1 MKSRERGISYAHPRA
16 RTARPRAMDSFE
28 ESFAYCHHR
37 VGATLQVAVA
47 VDGSKVSKKALD
59 LAVALANE
67 KRHPDDAT
75 LDILHVETDPQAPA
89 FLSPE
94 HIEKECALRT
104 TGPDLKVAAKFHALA
119 KPLDESVEHVLAKAA
134 EARDV
139 DLLVVGATGLKIE
152 QGAVHADSFEVMGST
167 CDGSLHR
174 SDVSVAIVK
183 ATSSASRGELGGL
196 TFLVA
201 TDDSPAA
208 RLAFALTVSK
218 LATPADEVHVYANR
232 DVDGSPTSHPDELL
246 KHYKAACEARKLTCV
261 THAGRDH
268 TTSVADD
275 ILKLAREIGADA
287 LLLGTNGH
295 AGAEVVGSVSLK
307 CARSAKC
314 TCVVVKDP
322 RA

>member
-1 MKSRERGISYAHPRA
+1 
-16 RTARPRAMDSFE
+16 MDSFE

-134 EARDV
+134 EARDAAAHAIGW
-139 DLLVVGATGLKIE
+139 LLPSVGV
-152 QGAVHADSFEVMGST
+152 Q
-167 CDGSLHR
+167 
-174 SDVSVAIVK
+174 SV
-183 ATSSASRGELGGL
+183 
-196 TFLVA
+196 
-201 TDDSPAA
+201 
-208 RLAFALTVSK
+208 
-218 LATPADEVHVYANR
+218 
-232 DVDGSPTSHPDELL
+232 
-246 KHYKAACEARKLTCV
+246 
-261 THAGRDH
+261 
-268 TTSVADD
+268 
-275 ILKLAREIGADA
+275 LARIAQTDMQAQLAYQDRIRAFHKRLRDFYYGYLFTDKPFGKADFDKA
-287 LLLGTNGH
+287 PKYEG
-295 AGAEVVGSVSLK
+295 
-307 CARSAKC
+307 
-314 TCVVVKDP
+314 
-322 RA
+322 

>member
-1 MKSRERGISYAHPRA
+1 MHLCEG
-16 RTARPRAMDSFE
+16 TARPLAPRSTRAMDSFE

-75 LDILHVETDPQAPA
+75 LDVLHVKDPHAPA
-89 FLSPE
+89 FLSAE

-104 TGPDLKVAAKFHALA
+104 TGPDLKVDAKFHALA
-119 KPLDESVEHVLAKAA
+119 KPVDQSVEHVLAKAA
-134 EARDV
+134 EARDS
-139 DLLVVGATGLKIE
+139 DILVVGATGLKLE

-232 DVDGSPTSHPDELL
+232 DADGSPTSHPDELL

-275 ILKLAREIGADA
+275 ILKLARDIGADA

>member
-1 MKSRERGISYAHPRA
+1 MK
-16 RTARPRAMDSFE
+16 
-28 ESFAYCHHR
+28 
-37 VGATLQVAVA
+37 L
-47 VDGSKVSKKALD
+47 
-59 LAVALANE
+59 
-67 KRHPDDAT
+67 
-75 LDILHVETDPQAPA
+75 
-89 FLSPE
+89 
-94 HIEKECALRT
+94 
-104 TGPDLKVAAKFHALA
+104 
-119 KPLDESVEHVLAKAA
+119 
-134 EARDV
+134 
-139 DLLVVGATGLKIE
+139 E

-183 ATSSASRGELGGL
+183 ATSFDTRGELGGL

-218 LATPADEVHVYANR
+218 LATFADEVHVYANR

-275 ILKLAREIGADA
+275 ILKLARDIGADV

-295 AGAEVVGSVSLK
+295 AGDEVVGSVSLK